1 MESVSDYDSL
11 LSRARK
17 RMPEAVVERERF
29 EMPKVLGRLEGNKT
43 VITNFLKI
51 ADTLRRDPEHL
62 LKFVLRE
69 LATPGVIRGGML
81 LVGTKTGAS
90 RINEKIKQYALEFV
104 LCPECG
110 KPDTVIVNDGELAYL
125 RCQACGNKKPVKARI

>member
-1 MESVSDYDSL
+1 MEYDQL
-11 LSRARK
+11 LSRARS

-29 EMPKVLGRLEGNKT
+29 EIPKVIGHLEGNKT
-43 VITNFLKI
+43 VISNFIKI
-51 ADTLRRDPEHL
+51 ADTLRRDPDHM

-69 LATPGVIRGGML
+69 LATPGGIRNGML
-81 LVGTKTGAS
+81 IIGTKTSAA
-90 RINEKIKQYALEFV
+90 RINEKIRAYAIEFV

-110 KPDTVIVNDGELAYL
+110 KPDTTIVTEGELAFM

>member
-1 MESVSDYDSL
+1 MEYDQL
-11 LSRARK
+11 LKRARE

-29 EMPKVLGRLEGNKT
+29 EMPKVVGHLEGNKT
-43 VITNFLKI
+43 IISNFIKI
-51 ADTLRRDPEHL
+51 ADALRRDPEHL

-69 LATPGVIRGGML
+69 LATPGIIRNGML
-81 LVGTKTGAS
+81 IIGTKTSAT
-90 RINEKIKQYALEFV
+90 RINEKIREYAIEFV

-110 KPDTVIVNDGELAYL
+110 KPDTSIVNDGELAFM